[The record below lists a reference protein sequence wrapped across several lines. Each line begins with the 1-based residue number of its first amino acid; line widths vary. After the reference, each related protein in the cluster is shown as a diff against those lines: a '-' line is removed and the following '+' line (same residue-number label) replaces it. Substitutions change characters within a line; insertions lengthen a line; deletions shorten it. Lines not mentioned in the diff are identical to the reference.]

1 MWKEGA
7 EVCLQSCSN
16 SHIDMVVRE
25 GNGALPWR
33 ATGFYGHPDAGMRF
47 ISWELIRS
55 LKRQCDL
62 PWVLFGDFNEIVHS
76 DEKLGWLDRDAR
88 QMEGFR
94 ECLSDC
100 GLVDLGFVGQ
110 RILGVMEE
118 LGSNEL

>member
-16 SHIDMVVRE
+16 SHIDVVVRE
-25 GNGALPWR
+25 GNGALSWR

-76 DEKLGWLDRDAR
+76 DEKLGWLDRDVR
-88 QMEGFR
+88 QMEGL
-94 ECLSDC
+94 EN
-100 GLVDLGFVGQ
+100 VY
-110 RILGVMEE
+110 RIVVWLIWV
-118 LGSNEL
+118 L